1 MATKGTGPHEGTSL
15 DPEKCFLIRRRN
27 IMRKMQKIAALGLAG
42 TMALSLAACGG
53 SGDSTA
59 DTTSTAESTASSTEA
74 TAESTGSGDEAVT
87 LNWAL
92 WDKDSTAYWQ
102 ALADGYM
109 ESHPN
114 VTIEMT
120 DLGSTDYMTQLATQ
134 LAGGN
139 GELDVLSIKDIPG
152 YSNLINLGM
161 LEPLSGKLTTD
172 ESKFNGVLEQLTAE
186 DGNYYA
192 VPFRSDFWVVYY
204 NKDIFD
210 QAGVEYPTNDMTMAD
225 FDAKIREVNEKAGVY
240 GNIYHTWRST
250 TTLFGILD
258 GQHTVID
265 GNYDFLKPYYEQ
277 VLSEQADGV
286 IPNYGEQKTSG
297 LHYSGAFENG
307 QAAMCNMGSWFI
319 ATMMSNLKS
328 GEYDS
333 SLCGNWGIVKY
344 PHAEGVEPGSTLGT
358 ITGLAVTTITNAGT
372 MTVTGKT
379 GVTVG
384 KEVSI
389 ANTGDL
395 TFKDDAKVDFKA
407 DYTASAGRLFIES
420 ADNTIS
426 GNITAD
432 SLKFGTR
439 ITDSDTAKET
449 NQVVITGST
458 SNTIAYGSTVDVK
471 ALTVEVEVTTVKGA
485 LKAATTTIGAGKKG
499 GLTVSDEDAGNKKF
513 AVVTLG
519 DITVGSTK
527 EKETDAGSFT
537 LTNNAENA
545 VEASSLTVVKN
556 TNASTFE
563 LGAGKFSVGK
573 LTNQGTVTLTDGEF
587 SLTGEGSNASGAT
600 INLADSATASLV
612 VA

>member
-1 MATKGTGPHEGTSL
+1 
-15 DPEKCFLIRRRN
+15 
-27 IMRKMQKIAALGLAG
+27 MRKMQKIAALGLAG

-59 DTTSTAESTASSTEA
+59 DTASTAESTASSTEA

-172 ESKFNGVLEQLTAE
+172 ESKFNGVLEQLTAQ

-210 QAGVEYPTNDMTMAD
+210 QAGIEYPTNDMTMAD

-258 GQHTVID
+258 GQHTIID

-319 ATMMSNLKS
+319 ATLQKYNAEAASN
-328 GEYDS
+328 GVQPV
-333 SLCGNWGIVKY
+333 NFGIVKY
-344 PHAEGVEPGSTLGT
+344 PHPDGAPAGSTLGT
-358 ITGLAVTTITNAGT
+358 VTSLAVNANSEKKEAALDFVNWCASEDGAKCVAAVGTFPAVASDETNKIISSTDGFPSDDASLEALNTTAIYLEMPLSDKASEIETILNTEHDAI
-372 MTVTGKT
+372 MTESE
-379 GVTVG
+379 TVDEG
-384 KEVSI
+384 I
-389 ANTGDL
+389 ANMN
-395 TFKDDAKVDFKA
+395 
-407 DYTASAGRLFIES
+407 E
-420 ADNTIS
+420 
-426 GNITAD
+426 
-432 SLKFGTR
+432 
-439 ITDSDTAKET
+439 
-449 NQVVITGST
+449 QVQ
-458 SNTIAYGSTVDVK
+458 
-471 ALTVEVEVTTVKGA
+471 AL
-485 LKAATTTIGAGKKG
+485 
-499 GLTVSDEDAGNKKF
+499 
-513 AVVTLG
+513 LG
-519 DITVGSTK
+519 
-527 EKETDAGSFT
+527 
-537 LTNNAENA
+537 
-545 VEASSLTVVKN
+545 
-556 TNASTFE
+556 
-563 LGAGKFSVGK
+563 
-573 LTNQGTVTLTDGEF
+573 
-587 SLTGEGSNASGAT
+587 
-600 INLADSATASLV
+600 
-612 VA
+612 

>member
-1 MATKGTGPHEGTSL
+1 
-15 DPEKCFLIRRRN
+15 
-27 IMRKMQKIAALGLAG
+27 MRKMQKIAALGLAG

-59 DTTSTAESTASSTEA
+59 DTASTAESTASSTEA

-297 LHYSGAFENG
+297 LHYSGAFAQGNV
-307 QAAMCNMGSWFI
+307 AMMPMGYWYASTLI
-319 ATMMSNLKS
+319 GYIKDGTASM
-328 GEYDS
+328 
-333 SLCGNWGIVKY
+333 NWGIVSV
-344 PHAEGVEPGSTLGT
+344 PHLEGV
-358 ITGLAVTTITNAGT
+358 A
-372 MTVTGKT
+372 
-379 GVTVG
+379 
-384 KEVSI
+384 
-389 ANTGDL
+389 
-395 TFKDDAKVDFKA
+395 
-407 DYTASAGRLFIES
+407 
-420 ADNTIS
+420 
-426 GNITAD
+426 
-432 SLKFGTR
+432 
-439 ITDSDTAKET
+439 
-449 NQVVITGST
+449 
-458 SNTIAYGSTVDVK
+458 
-471 ALTVEVEVTTVKGA
+471 
-485 LKAATTTIGAGKKG
+485 
-499 GLTVSDEDAGNKKF
+499 
-513 AVVTLG
+513 
-519 DITVGSTK
+519 
-527 EKETDAGSFT
+527 AGSSFG
-537 LTNNAENA
+537 
-545 VEASSLTVVKN
+545 SP
-556 TNASTFE
+556 
-563 LGAGKFSVGK
+563 
-573 LTNQGTVTLTDGEF
+573 
-587 SLTGEGSNASGAT
+587 TGIAISNASANKEEAWKLVSWMCSEDGAKAIAQT
-600 INLADSATASLV
+600 GTRPAYVSEAVAEVMASADGFPTDENSKAALLPTAISLEWPIGEGV
-612 VA
+612 NEIKSIVNEEHSLIMTRELSIDEGIAEMEERAAEYIKK

>member
-1 MATKGTGPHEGTSL
+1 
-15 DPEKCFLIRRRN
+15 
-27 IMRKMQKIAALGLAG
+27 MRKMQKIAALGLAG

-59 DTTSTAESTASSTEA
+59 DSASTAESTASSTEA

-250 TTLFGILD
+250 TTLFSILD

-319 ATMMSNLKS
+319 ATLQKYNAEAASN
-328 GEYDS
+328 GVQPV
-333 SLCGNWGIVKY
+333 NFGIVKY
-344 PHAEGVEPGSTLGT
+344 PHPDGDTCTVEFSAAAGLCGSYAGLVTPGQWVLTGLPADCALTAGDIVTSAGGDWLGT
-358 ITGLAVTTITNAGT
+358 LAAAPAPDADGLTAQVL
-372 MTVTGKT
+372 
-379 GVTVG
+379 
-384 KEVSI
+384 
-389 ANTGDL
+389 L
-395 TFKDDAKVDFKA
+395 TD
-407 DYTASAGRLFIES
+407 
-420 ADNTIS
+420 
-426 GNITAD
+426 TAD
-432 SLKFGTR
+432 LW
-439 ITDSDTAKET
+439 
-449 NQVVITGST
+449 
-458 SNTIAYGSTVDVK
+458 
-471 ALTVEVEVTTVKGA
+471 
-485 LKAATTTIGAGKKG
+485 
-499 GLTVSDEDAGNKKF
+499 
-513 AVVTLG
+513 
-519 DITVGSTK
+519 
-527 EKETDAGSFT
+527 
-537 LTNNAENA
+537 
-545 VEASSLTVVKN
+545 
-556 TNASTFE
+556 
-563 LGAGKFSVGK
+563 
-573 LTNQGTVTLTDGEF
+573 GTVYF
-587 SLTGEGSNASGAT
+587 
-600 INLADSATASLV
+600 V
-612 VA
+612 KK

>member
-1 MATKGTGPHEGTSL
+1 
-15 DPEKCFLIRRRN
+15 
-27 IMRKMQKIAALGLAG
+27 MRKMQKIAALGLAG

-59 DTTSTAESTASSTEA
+59 DTASTAESTASSTEA

-161 LEPLSGKLTTD
+161 LEPLNGKLTTD
-172 ESKFNGVLEQLTAE
+172 ESKFNGVLEQLTAQ

-240 GNIYHTWRST
+240 GNIYHTWRSA

-297 LHYSGAFENG
+297 LDKIHHRVDQQQLRCEKRQNDDHHKRAAVLRLHDLCDRPRRGVRRNDADERDLARRKERFSHQPPERRGAE
-307 QAAMCNMGSWFI
+307 
-319 ATMMSNLKS
+319 
-328 GEYDS
+328 
-333 SLCGNWGIVKY
+333 
-344 PHAEGVEPGSTLGT
+344 H
-358 ITGLAVTTITNAGT
+358 
-372 MTVTGKT
+372 
-379 GVTVG
+379 
-384 KEVSI
+384 
-389 ANTGDL
+389 TGDVAQRPARPWL
-395 TFKDDAKVDFKA
+395 SGKDVAVHKAEHEQHQKRQDRQTQQEDDARRRPQRA
-407 DYTASAGRLFIES
+407 RT
-420 ADNTIS
+420 
-426 GNITAD
+426 
-432 SLKFGTR
+432 KFG
-439 ITDSDTAKET
+439 
-449 NQVVITGST
+449 
-458 SNTIAYGSTVDVK
+458 
-471 ALTVEVEVTTVKGA
+471 
-485 LKAATTTIGAGKKG
+485 
-499 GLTVSDEDAGNKKF
+499 
-513 AVVTLG
+513 
-519 DITVGSTK
+519 
-527 EKETDAGSFT
+527 
-537 LTNNAENA
+537 
-545 VEASSLTVVKN
+545 SLL
-556 TNASTFE
+556 FHFQ
-563 LGAGKFSVGK
+563 LPPLF
-573 LTNQGTVTLTDGEF
+573 
-587 SLTGEGSNASGAT
+587 
-600 INLADSATASLV
+600 
-612 VA
+612 